1 MFGQTHTHAHTHSM
15 SLILPP
21 LTYSLPCPTYNI
33 PCYVWPDVRLGLPS
47 SLFFTTQSERFQQ
60 CLIFEKIYIIFLSN
74 TAADVFLE
82 RRDTLNS
89 PDAFSWTETFCN
101 FAFFPLLSL
110 VLHFHFYLLSQ
121 VELHLIALLS
131 PYLRYSRYRA
141 SYCAIIRSPILN
153 PVRRRRRN

>member
-89 PDAFSWTETFCN
+89 PDAFS
-101 FAFFPLLSL
+101 
-110 VLHFHFYLLSQ
+110 
-121 VELHLIALLS
+121 
-131 PYLRYSRYRA
+131 
-141 SYCAIIRSPILN
+141 
-153 PVRRRRRN
+153 